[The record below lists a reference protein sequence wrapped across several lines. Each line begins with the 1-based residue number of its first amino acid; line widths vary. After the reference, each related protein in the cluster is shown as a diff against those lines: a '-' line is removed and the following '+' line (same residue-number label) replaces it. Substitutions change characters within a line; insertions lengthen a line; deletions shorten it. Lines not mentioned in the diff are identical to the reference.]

1 MTTSPLLGVQ
11 ELVQGQADPYTTLNE
26 AGRRRECLEL
36 RVLSTTTAAQPS
48 SPAAGDA
55 YIMPSGTLT
64 GTDWATYAADDIAFT
79 IDGTTWAKF
88 TPLDG
93 MMIGVAGGNPLYYE
107 SGTGWISIG
116 GIGLPISDATALL
129 KNASDATKLARFL
142 LTAIATGTQ
151 VDLTLPGSSGTL
163 ARLADIPSGVGST
176 DLAYDSSSTTGLT
189 YGYLAGRVR
198 TSTTLIDVAAGTIT
212 LPASSTNYVEV
223 DASGTVSSNTT
234 GWTAGSIPLAIVP
247 TSAGSIQT
255 GNITDERAWLIVA
268 GDLQS
273 DGSVAMTG
281 DFDLGAHNLKNFGE
295 AVATA
300 ASAAI
305 QVSGG
310 TMRRY
315 TMTAATTFTDSL
327 AEGQSVM
334 MLISGADT
342 YTPTWPTGAIAMN
355 TFPSTLDAVMAV
367 EFVKIGGVLRY
378 WYAGGAAS

>member
-1 MTTSPLLGVQ
+1 MTASPLLGVQ
-11 ELVQGQADPYTTLNE
+11 ELVQGEADPYTTLNE
-26 AGRRRECLEL
+26 AGRRRECLML

-64 GTDWATYAADDIAFT
+64 GADWATYSADDIAFT
-79 IDGTTWAKF
+79 IDGSTWAKF
-88 TPLDG
+88 TPIDG

-107 SGTGWISIG
+107 SGTGWISVG
-116 GIGLPISDATALL
+116 GIALPISDATALL
-129 KNASDATKLARFL
+129 KNSSDATKLARFL

-151 VDLTLPGSSGTL
+151 VDLTLPGASGTL

-176 DLAYDSSSTTGLT
+176 DLANDPSTTTGLT
-189 YGYLAGRVR
+189 WGWKAGGIR
-198 TSTTLIDVAAGTIT
+198 SATTLIDVAAGTLT
-212 LPASSTNYVEV
+212 LTASATNYVEV
-223 DASGTVSSNTT
+223 DAAGAVSANTS
-234 GWTAGSIPLAIVP
+234 GWTAGRIPIAQVVTGASTI
-247 TSAGSIQT
+247 TSQ
-255 GNITDERAWLIVA
+255 TDERRWLTIS
-268 GDLQS
+268 GDMQS

-281 DFDLGAHNLKNFGE
+281 DLDLGAHNLKNFGE
-295 AVATA
+295 AVATGA
-300 ASAAI
+300 GVAI
-305 QVSGG
+305 QASGG
-310 TMRRY
+310 TIRPY

-327 AEGQSVM
+327 ANGQSVM

-355 TFPSTLDAVMAV
+355 TFPSTLDAVIAV